1 MTDMNQLIA
10 TELARW
16 LNDPSR
22 TPPVLL
28 DVREPW
34 EVEKAA
40 MPGITAIP
48 MNEIPGRVGELDA
61 QRDIV
66 AICHHGMRSLQV
78 AHFLARHGFAR
89 MHNLSGGIDAWSRT
103 VDAGVPRY

>member
-1 MTDMNQLIA
+1 MNQLNA
-10 TELARW
+10 TELAQW
-16 LNDPSR
+16 LNDPPR

-34 EVEKAA
+34 EVQKAA

-48 MNEIPGRVGELDA
+48 MNEIPQRAGELDPA
-61 QRDIV
+61 RDIV

-78 AHFLARHGFAR
+78 AHFLARQGFAR
-89 MHNLSGGIDAWSRT
+89 MHNLSGGIDAWSRM
-103 VDAGVPRY
+103 VDPGVSRY